1 MRAAVFH
8 KGRFTLENLPDPSPG
23 PGMVLVKPLV
33 CGICGS
39 DLHTRHHAHDLAN
52 LLHRAGFNDFM
63 DPDKPVVMGHEFCCE
78 VIDYGPGS
86 KRRIPVGERVVGLP
100 FAVGPGGIELLG
112 YSNNMNGAFAEAMV
126 LDENAIFQVPDNVP
140 TDVAAL
146 SEPLSVAIHAVAA
159 SPAGPGCAYAVHG
172 CGPVGLFVIARLRH
186 LGLGPIL
193 AVDPDANRRRFA
205 EQMGAD
211 HVIAPSSELTREWWE
226 KQGAPIGMSDASAA
240 RMTGKSGKRPII
252 FECVG
257 KSGMVR
263 SICEDAPVGAF
274 IVVVGVC
281 MEPDGFEPAIM
292 VQKELTTRFI
302 YAYSADEFAESTKMI
317 NAAPE
322 RLTSLVTGSASLEK
336 VTDAF
341 DTLERG
347 GSQAK
352 VLVRI

>member
-1 MRAAVFH
+1 RAAVFH
-8 KGRFTLENLPDPSPG
+8 KGKFTLKNLPDPSPG
-23 PGMVLVKPLV
+23 PGMMLVKPLV

-78 VIDYGPGS
+78 VIEYGPETK
-86 KRRIPVGERVVGLP
+86 KRVPVGERVVGLP
-100 FAVGPGGIELLG
+100 FAVGAGGIELLG
-112 YSNNMNGAFAEAMV
+112 YSNNMNGAFAEAML
-126 LDENAIFQVPDNVP
+126 LDENVVFQVPDHVP

-146 SEPLSVAIHAVAA
+146 AEPLSVAIHAVAS
-159 SPAGPGCAYAVHG
+159 SPAGPDCAFAVYG

-186 LGLGPIL
+186 LGLGPIM
-193 AVDPDANRRRFA
+193 AIDPDENRRRFA
-205 EQMGAD
+205 EKMGAD
-211 HVIAPSSELTREWWE
+211 HVVAPSADETKRWWE
-226 KQGAPIGMSDASAA
+226 KQGSPIGMSDASAA
-240 RMTGKSGKRPII
+240 RMRGKNGKRPII

-257 KSGMVR
+257 KPGLVR
-263 SICEDAPVGAF
+263 SISEDAPVGAF

-281 MEPDGFEPAIM
+281 MEADAFEPAIM
-292 VQKELTTRFI
+292 VQKELTARFI
-302 YAYSADEFAESTKMI
+302 YAYNADEFAESTKMI

-322 RLTSLVTGSASLEK
+322 RLAALVTGEASLEN
-336 VTDAF
+336 VADAF